1 MTAATASLKP
11 REGTCLTS
19 QMLFTFPLD
28 AVDDPAALL
37 VERTRLGGEHDQ
49 ELHVSPGQAGV
60 GL

>member
-1 MTAATASLKP
+1 MSAQTASLKP
-11 REGTCLTS
+11 KEGTCLKS

-37 VERTRLGGEHDQ
+37 VEWPRLGGEHYQ